1 MILRQGGYSNPEYKQ
16 RFKEHIEVLEAYNGG
31 FIFGNSP
38 GATTREIAI
47 MGLDMENKGDM
58 EKAQVSAKGKYLA
71 TAFLLSSDRWRY
83 GELILLLKN
92 DYEKK

>member
-1 MILRQGGYSNPEYKQ
+1 M
-16 RFKEHIEVLEAYNGG
+16 LEAYNRGVLL
-31 FIFGNSP
+31 GNIP

-47 MGLDMENKGDM
+47 MGLEMDNKGDM